1 MPYLVIRESDRVP
14 FSVPL
19 KDTFRI
25 GRSTE
30 NDLVL
35 TDRHVSRQ
43 HLELSIRDGE
53 CLAVD
58 LGSRHGTMINGARAE
73 RCTLRPEDRI
83 QIGRVVLTYCEDLD
97 QPQILHQLP
106 STVETIAPSVEDP
119 VARRLRLFYD
129 LGRALTEI
137 GDTEAMLKGVLQ
149 AVAEVL
155 GCRRGLIGIQ
165 EDRIRALRQIAWA
178 EGNHHEGAGEQV
190 MSEAALDALLRRR
203 EAVILRSG
211 PAGQHRSGIG
221 APLQLGTRLLGFIW
235 VQDSVTNTFAPED
248 LHFLSALASLAAASI
263 DSAERFQQATAAAEA
278 LREPAEEMIG
288 ESEPMI
294 RLKSQIDKYAAALS
308 ANVLIQGESGTGK
321 ELVARLLHSKSPR
334 AAHPFVAVNCAALPE
349 TMIESELFGFEKG
362 AFTGAT
368 KAKRG
373 KFQLAHRGILFLD
386 EIGDLS
392 QAAQAKVLRVIED
405 GEIQPLGS
413 EKVGQV
419 DVRILSATNKDL
431 LKEVEA
437 RRFREDLYYR
447 LATLQLELEPL
458 RSRGGDIALL
468 AQAFLAR
475 AGARLGKHFA
485 GVTERAI
492 DALRGYSWP
501 GNIRELK
508 NEIERAAILSGSV
521 RIDAADL
528 SARLSAPGPRAPVSL
543 AEQFARLDHTE
554 RALVEGAMARAK
566 GNVSEAARL
575 LGISRIMMKRRLD
588 RYGVA
593 GEQTV

>member
-1 MPYLVIRESDRVP
+1 MPYLIIREPDRVA

-25 GRSTE
+25 GRSLE

-35 TDRHVSRQ
+35 NDRHVSRQ

-73 RCTLRPEDRI
+73 RCKLRPEDRI
-83 QIGRVVLTYCEDLD
+83 QIGKVVLTYCEDLD
-97 QPQILHQLP
+97 QPQILHQVP
-106 STVETIAPSVEDP
+106 STVETIAPFVEDP

-155 GCRRGLIGIQ
+155 GCRRALIGIL
-165 EDRIRALRQIAWA
+165 EDRQRALRKIAWCK
-178 EGNHHEGAGEQV
+178 GQDGPGELV
-190 MSEAALDALLRRR
+190 MSEAALEALLHRR

-248 LHFLSALASLAAASI
+248 LHFLSALASLAAAAI
-263 DSAERFQQATAAAEA
+263 ESAERFQQATAAAEA
-278 LREPAEEMIG
+278 LREPAEEMLG
-288 ESEPMI
+288 ESEPII
-294 RLKSQIDKYAAALS
+294 RLKSQIDKYAAAPS

-321 ELVARLLHSKSPR
+321 ELVARLLHARSPR
-334 AAHPFVAVNCAALPE
+334 SAHPFVAVNCAALPE
-349 TMIESELFGFEKG
+349 TMIESELFGYEKG
-362 AFTGAT
+362 AFTGAA
-368 KAKRG
+368 KGKRG
-373 KFQLAHRGILFLD
+373 KFQLAHRGTLFLD

-392 QAAQAKVLRVIED
+392 LAAQAKVLRVIED

-431 LKEVEA
+431 MKEVEA

-447 LATLQLELEPL
+447 LTTLQLELEPL
-458 RSRGGDIALL
+458 RSRSEDIALL

-475 AGARLGKHFA
+475 AGARLGKHFT
-485 GVTERAI
+485 GFTERAL
-492 DALRGYSWP
+492 DALRAYSWA
-501 GNIRELK
+501 GNIRELR
-508 NEIERAAILSGSV
+508 NEIERAAILSPSV
-521 RIDAADL
+521 LIDASDL
-528 SARLSAPGPRAPVSL
+528 SPRLTAPGARAPISL
-543 AEQFARLDHTE
+543 SEQFARLNDTE
-554 RALVEGAMARAK
+554 RGLVEGAMARAK

-575 LGISRIMMKRRLD
+575 LGISRIMMKRRVD
-588 RYGVA
+588 RYELRD
-593 GEQTV
+593 EQTL